1 MTYTSEVLACL
12 PDALHPVSRTF
23 LDHWLDGFLS
33 TPEFLRFFHLP
44 NSDYLPVAQCL
55 VSAVTGA

>member
-1 MTYTSEVLACL
+1 VTYTAEVLACL
-12 PDALHPVSRTF
+12 PQTLDPVSQKF
-23 LDHWLDGFLS
+23 LDHWLSGFLS

-55 VSAVTGA
+55 LSTVTGA